1 MTTTALVPRKRIGA
15 IAALEDHA
23 QKAHDFAAN
32 ADASATRRAYASD
45 MADFRSWCEAHGLD
59 ALPALPQTV
68 ACYLANLAS
77 ERTTSTLQRRLS
89 AIARAHREANLDSP
103 TEHSFVRLEWRGIR
117 RAKGIAT
124 AKKAALS
131 VTDLR
136 GMLATLPDSLLGLR
150 DRALLLVGFAGGF
163 RRSELVALTVE
174 DARVASEGVV
184 LTLRRSKTDQEG
196 EGRIV
201 GIPRGRHTETCPVR
215 ALEAWT
221 LAAKVTTGPL
231 LRAVDRHGNVSNEAM
246 SDRTIAR
253 VVQRAAIAA
262 GLDASA
268 FAGHSLRAGLATSAA
283 SAGASERAIMAQTG
297 HKSERIMRGYIRLGT
312 VWHENAARAL
322 DL

>member
-1 MTTTALVPRKRIGA
+1 MPTTALVSRNRPGA
-15 IAALEDHA
+15 IATLEDHA
-23 QKAHDFAAN
+23 QTAQDFATN
-32 ADASATRRAYASD
+32 ADAGSTRRAYATD
-45 MADFRSWCEAHGLD
+45 MAHFSGWCETHGLD
-59 ALPALPQTV
+59 ALPALPQTL
-68 ACYLANLAS
+68 AFYLADMAAQ
-77 ERTTSTLQRRLS
+77 RATSTLQRRLS
-89 AIARAHREANLDSP
+89 AIARAHRDAGFTSP
-103 TEHSFVRLEWRGIR
+103 TDHSFVGREWRGIR
-117 RAKGIAT
+117 RSKGVAP

-131 VTDLR
+131 VADLR
-136 GMLATLPDSLLGLR
+136 AMLATLPDSLLGLR

-196 EGRIV
+196 EGRVV

-215 ALEAWT
+215 ALEAWM

-231 LRAVDRHGNVSNEAM
+231 LRAVDRHGNVSNESM